1 MRGWKRD
8 QWNGV
13 SDRDAGVGG
22 ELFETHTM
30 LRRAGLSRG
39 SPVIVRKIIILRFA
53 GKKKGSPVGEP
64 WGGVGRGAGQRVLA
78 ATGMRIP

>member
-1 MRGWKRD
+1 
-8 QWNGV
+8 
-13 SDRDAGVGG
+13 
-22 ELFETHTM
+22 M

-64 WGGVGRGAGQRVLA
+64 WGASAGGAGQRVLA